1 MSNSKDAV
9 RKILDAVKADKR
21 TSLTAPEGKL
31 VCDAY
36 GIPVPKEGVAK
47 SAAEAAKIATDMGFP
62 VVMKIV
68 SPDIL
73 HKTEAGGVM
82 VGVKTAADAEKNYA
96 TILANAKKY
105 KADAK
110 IEGIQVQQMLLG
122 GQEVIIGAV
131 TDGSFGKLVAFGLGG
146 VLVEVLKDITFRL
159 APATKEDALSML
171 DGIQA
176 HEMLKGVRGSDPANR
191 DAIADI
197 IVNVSKLI
205 TDFPEIAEM
214 DLNPVFATKSNA
226 IAADVRIVVDFEPK
240 PPRPRPNHDDIV
252 RQMNRI
258 MKPKSVAVI
267 GASAENG
274 KIGNS
279 VMKNLINGG
288 YKGEIYPIHPK
299 ADEIMGKKVYKS
311 VKDVPG
317 EVDIAV
323 FAIPANFVAGALIE
337 CGEKKVV
344 GAILIPSG
352 YAETGNI
359 KGQEEIQAIGQKYGI
374 RLMGPNIY
382 GFYYTHA
389 NLCATFCTAYDVKG
403 SAALSSQSGGI
414 GMAIIGFSRSAKMGV
429 SAIVGLGNKSDIDED
444 DLLTFFEQDDNTQ
457 IIAQHCEDLKDGRA
471 FAEVAKRVSKK
482 KPIVVLKAG
491 RTSAGA
497 KAASS
502 HTGALAGNDKIYEDV
517 FNQSGVIRARSL
529 RDMLEFARGIPVL
542 PTPKGENVVII
553 TGAGGSGVLLSDACI
568 DNNLQADDDPA
579 GSRCGVPQVHPA
591 VRRGRQ
597 PGRHHRRRAADHLR
611 QHRQARARRPAH
623 PFADPR
629 LLAHHRDAAD
639 GVCEEHGRG
648 EERDEGQG
656 HREADRGL
664 AGRRHRGRGSRR
676 LSLPERHRRLRLL
689 DRNSGRGARREV
701 QVGARR
707 GPAVSVNSSHSGMRA
722 SRGPGM
728 RIPGSRCAR
737 TGMHGNQAR
746 FAFQPSR
753 CHRPIQR
760 RGDGEAGA
768 GRQRID
774 HEILK
779 SGMPARRPELQ
790 NLDHADHHDGDRC
803 REQPVPRI
811 GQAEAS
817 PTRTKAS
824 ACSPSWPRSECGR
837 KRGGPSV
844 AKVTAAARSQ
854 AMILRMMVIAT
865 G

>member
-47 SAAEAAKIATDMGFP
+47 SAAEAAKLAADMGFP

-82 VGVKTAADAEKNYA
+82 VGVKTAADAEKNYD

-159 APATKEDALSML
+159 APATKDDALSML

-205 TDFPEIAEM
+205 TDFPEISEM
-214 DLNPVFATKSNA
+214 DLNPVFATKANA
-226 IAADVRIVVDFEPK
+226 IAADVRIVVDFAPP

-311 VKDVPG
+311 IKDVPG

-323 FAIPANFVAGALIE
+323 FAIPANFVAG
-337 CGEKKVV
+337 
-344 GAILIPSG
+344 GADRMRREESRRRDPDSLRLCRNRQHGGPGGNPGDRPEIRHPPDG
-352 YAETGNI
+352 AEHL
-359 KGQEEIQAIGQKYGI
+359 
-374 RLMGPNIY
+374 RLLLYPR
-382 GFYYTHA
+382 
-389 NLCATFCTAYDVKG
+389 
-403 SAALSSQSGGI
+403 QSV
-414 GMAIIGFSRSAKMGV
+414 RDLLHRLRRQ
-429 SAIVGLGNKSDIDED
+429 GLGGAVVAIRRHRHGDHR
-444 DLLTFFEQDDNTQ
+444 LLALGQ
-457 IIAQHCEDLKDGRA
+457 DGRLGD
-471 FAEVAKRVSKK
+471 RR
-482 KPIVVLKAG
+482 P
-491 RTSAGA
+491 R
-497 KAASS
+497 
-502 HTGALAGNDKIYEDV
+502 
-517 FNQSGVIRARSL
+517 Q
-529 RDMLEFARGIPVL
+529 
-542 PTPKGENVVII
+542 
-553 TGAGGSGVLLSDACI
+553 
-568 DNNLQADDDPA
+568 
-579 GSRCGVPQVHPA
+579 QVRY
-591 VRRGRQ
+591 RRGRSADLLRAGRQHPDHRAALRGPEGRPRLRRGGKARVEEEADRGAEGRPHLGRRQGRELAHRRARRQRQDLRGRVQ
-597 PGRHHRRRAADHLR
+597 PVRRDPRPLTARHAGIRPRHSGAADAEGRERRHHHRRRRLRRAAVGRL
-611 QHRQARARRPAH
+611 HRQQ
-623 PFADPR
+623 D
-629 LLAHHRDAAD
+629 
-639 GVCEEHGRG
+639 
-648 EERDEGQG
+648 
-656 HREADRGL
+656 
-664 AGRRHRGRGSRR
+664 
-676 LSLPERHRRLRLL
+676 
-689 DRNSGRGARREV
+689 
-701 QVGARR
+701 
-707 GPAVSVNSSHSGMRA
+707 
-722 SRGPGM
+722 
-728 RIPGSRCAR
+728 
-737 TGMHGNQAR
+737 
-746 FAFQPSR
+746 
-753 CHRPIQR
+753 
-760 RGDGEAGA
+760 
-768 GRQRID
+768 
-774 HEILK
+774 
-779 SGMPARRPELQ
+779 
-790 NLDHADHHDGDRC
+790 C
-803 REQPVPRI
+803 R
-811 GQAEAS
+811 
-817 PTRTKAS
+817 
-824 ACSPSWPRSECGR
+824 
-837 KRGGPSV
+837 
-844 AKVTAAARSQ
+844 
-854 AMILRMMVIAT
+854 
-865 G
+865 

>member
-1 MSNSKDAV
+1 MSHSKDAV

-21 TSLTAPEGKL
+21 SSLTAPEGKL

-47 SAAEAAKIATDMGFP
+47 SAAEAVKLASGMGFP

-82 VGVKTAADAEKNYA
+82 VGVKTADDVEKNYA

-197 IVNVSKLI
+197 VVNVSQLI
-205 TDFPEIAEM
+205 TDFPEISEM
-214 DLNPVFATKSNA
+214 DLNPVFATKSDA
-226 IAADVRIVVDFEPK
+226 IAADVRIVVDFAPP

-267 GASAENG
+267 GASAETG

-323 FAIPANFVAGALIE
+323 FAIPANFVAAALTE

-352 YAETGNI
+352 YAETGNM

-568 DNNLQADDDPA
+568 DNKLSLMTIPPDLDAAFRKFIPPFGAAGNPVDITGGEPPITYVNTVKLGLEDPRIHSLILGYWHTIVTPPMVFAKNMVEVKNAMKAKGIEKPIVASLA
-579 GSRCGVPQVHPA
+579 GDIEVEE
-591 VRRGRQ
+591 
-597 PGRHHRRRAADHLR
+597 AADYLY
-611 QHRQARARRPAH
+611 QNGIVAYAYSTEIPVAVLG
-623 PFADPR
+623 AKYKW
-629 LLAHHRDAAD
+629 A
-639 GVCEEHGRG
+639 
-648 EERDEGQG
+648 
-656 HREADRGL
+656 
-664 AGRRHRGRGSRR
+664 
-676 LSLPERHRRLRLL
+676 
-689 DRNSGRGARREV
+689 RGA
-701 QVGARR
+701 G
-707 GPAVSVNSSHSGMRA
+707 
-722 SRGPGM
+722 
-728 RIPGSRCAR
+728 
-737 TGMHGNQAR
+737 
-746 FAFQPSR
+746 
-753 CHRPIQR
+753 
-760 RGDGEAGA
+760 
-768 GRQRID
+768 
-774 HEILK
+774 L
-779 SGMPARRPELQ
+779 L
-790 NLDHADHHDGDRC
+790 
-803 REQPVPRI
+803 
-811 GQAEAS
+811 
-817 PTRTKAS
+817 
-824 ACSPSWPRSECGR
+824 
-837 KRGGPSV
+837 
-844 AKVTAAARSQ
+844 
-854 AMILRMMVIAT
+854 
-865 G
+865 

>member
-9 RKILDAVKADKR
+9 RKILDSVKADKR

-47 SAAEAAKIATDMGFP
+47 SAQEAAKIAADMGFP

-73 HKTEAGGVM
+73 HKTEAGGVV
-82 VGVKTAADAEKNYA
+82 VGVKSASDAEANYA

-110 IEGIQVQQMLLG
+110 IEGVQVQQMLMG
-122 GQEVIIGAV
+122 GQEIIIGAV

-176 HEMLKGVRGSDPANR
+176 AEMLKGVRGSDPANR

-205 TDFPEIAEM
+205 TDFPEISEM

-226 IAADVRIVVDFEPK
+226 IAADVRIVVDFAPP

-267 GASAENG
+267 GASAETG

-323 FAIPANFVAGALIE
+323 FAIPANFVAQALIE

-359 KGQEEIQAIGQKYGI
+359 KGQEEIQAIGQKYGV

-568 DNNLQADDDPA
+568 DNKLSLMTIPPDLDAAFRKFIPPFGAAGNPVDITGGEPPITYVNTVKLGLEDPRIHSLILGYWHTIVTPPMVFAKNMVEVKNAMKAKGIEKPIVASLA
-579 GSRCGVPQVHPA
+579 GDIEVEE
-591 VRRGRQ
+591 
-597 PGRHHRRRAADHLR
+597 AADYLY
-611 QHRQARARRPAH
+611 QNGIVAYAYSTEIPVAVLG
-623 PFADPR
+623 AKYKW
-629 LLAHHRDAAD
+629 A
-639 GVCEEHGRG
+639 
-648 EERDEGQG
+648 
-656 HREADRGL
+656 
-664 AGRRHRGRGSRR
+664 
-676 LSLPERHRRLRLL
+676 
-689 DRNSGRGARREV
+689 RGA
-701 QVGARR
+701 G
-707 GPAVSVNSSHSGMRA
+707 
-722 SRGPGM
+722 
-728 RIPGSRCAR
+728 
-737 TGMHGNQAR
+737 
-746 FAFQPSR
+746 
-753 CHRPIQR
+753 
-760 RGDGEAGA
+760 
-768 GRQRID
+768 
-774 HEILK
+774 L
-779 SGMPARRPELQ
+779 L
-790 NLDHADHHDGDRC
+790 
-803 REQPVPRI
+803 
-811 GQAEAS
+811 
-817 PTRTKAS
+817 
-824 ACSPSWPRSECGR
+824 
-837 KRGGPSV
+837 
-844 AKVTAAARSQ
+844 
-854 AMILRMMVIAT
+854 
-865 G
+865 

>member
-1 MSNSKDAV
+1 MSNPKDAV
-9 RKILDAVKADKR
+9 RKILDVVKADKR

-36 GIPVPKEGVAK
+36 GIPVPREGVAK
-47 SAAEAAKIATDMGFP
+47 SAAEAAKLAADMGFP

-82 VGVKTAADAEKNYA
+82 VGVKTAADAEENYE

-146 VLVEVLKDITFRL
+146 VLVEVLKDITFRM
-159 APATKEDALSML
+159 APATKQDALSML

-176 HEMLKGVRGSDPANR
+176 HEMLKGVRGSDPVNR

-197 IVNVSKLI
+197 IVNVSRLV

-226 IAADVRIVVDFEPK
+226 TAADVRIVVDFAPK

-267 GASAENG
+267 GASSENG

-299 ADEIMGKKVYKS
+299 ADEILGKKVYKS
-311 VKDVPG
+311 VKDIPG

-323 FAIPANFVAGALIE
+323 FAIPASLVAGALTE

-568 DNNLQADDDPA
+568 DNKLSLMTIPPDLDAAFRKFIPPFGAAGNPVDITGGEPPITYVNTVKLGLEDPRIHSLILGYWHTIVTPPMVFARNMVEIKNAMKAKGIEKPIVASLA
-579 GSRCGVPQVHPA
+579 GDIEVEE
-591 VRRGRQ
+591 
-597 PGRHHRRRAADHLR
+597 AADYLY
-611 QHRQARARRPAH
+611 QNGTVAYAYSTEIPVAVLG
-623 PFADPR
+623 AKYKW
-629 LLAHHRDAAD
+629 A
-639 GVCEEHGRG
+639 
-648 EERDEGQG
+648 
-656 HREADRGL
+656 
-664 AGRRHRGRGSRR
+664 
-676 LSLPERHRRLRLL
+676 
-689 DRNSGRGARREV
+689 RGA
-701 QVGARR
+701 G
-707 GPAVSVNSSHSGMRA
+707 
-722 SRGPGM
+722 
-728 RIPGSRCAR
+728 
-737 TGMHGNQAR
+737 
-746 FAFQPSR
+746 
-753 CHRPIQR
+753 
-760 RGDGEAGA
+760 
-768 GRQRID
+768 
-774 HEILK
+774 L
-779 SGMPARRPELQ
+779 L
-790 NLDHADHHDGDRC
+790 
-803 REQPVPRI
+803 
-811 GQAEAS
+811 
-817 PTRTKAS
+817 
-824 ACSPSWPRSECGR
+824 
-837 KRGGPSV
+837 
-844 AKVTAAARSQ
+844 
-854 AMILRMMVIAT
+854 
-865 G
+865 